1 MREGHCRGAPHTS
14 YIIDSFHARNRVTIF
29 FVLEVTSL
37 KSLNVRKLLDLV
49 LTLFVFACL
58 CLPLLSFAYLGLND
72 IELKDHKT
80 RNEERHWRSA
90 AATAAAGI

>member
-1 MREGHCRGAPHTS
+1 MCER
-14 YIIDSFHARNRVTIF
+14 
-29 FVLEVTSL
+29 
-37 KSLNVRKLLDLV
+37 RKLLNLV
-49 LTLFVFACL
+49 LTLFVFAYL

-72 IELKDHKT
+72 IELKDQKT